1 MSIIKGRSIFAGYEI
16 NEDNVKQMLTFMGV
30 EPTTKMVSD
39 AIGYLSSNSMEIN
52 MINLDTFLK
61 EKDIIKDLR

>member
-16 NEDNVKQMLTFMGV
+16 NEENVKQMLTFMGV
-30 EPTTKMVSD
+30 EPTNEMVSD
-39 AIGYLSSNSMEIN
+39 AIGYLSSNAMEIN

-61 EKDIIKDLR
+61 EKDIIKDMR